1 MAARE
6 RCQPCGEI
14 IVFFQHLAVWHP
26 PWAGL
31 PRVGKRAGD
40 ARNPR
45 RSGRSGA
52 YRDNLFERAH
62 GMRLSRI
69 LWRKLQ

>member
-6 RCQPCGEI
+6 RGQPCGEI
-14 IVFFQHLAVWHP
+14 IVLFEHLAVWHP
-26 PWAGL
+26 PWVGL

-45 RSGRSGA
+45 PIGTVGRVSEIMVTV
-52 YRDNLFERAH
+52 Y
-62 GMRLSRI
+62 
-69 LWRKLQ
+69 